1 MGYGKKS
8 NNVYFYTGGA
18 AGLKEAIE
26 KKTFI
31 DLGELGGQQLWI
43 SLSPE
48 YAYNHKIK
56 ERGRKLWQFKIP
68 AGVFTKG
75 LSEKHIVRSEAN
87 PSINFTIDESFMAN
101 NTPPIIINEILN
113 FLPGDVLDEP

>member
-31 DLGELGGQQLWI
+31 DLGELGVSNYG
-43 SLSPE
+43 
-48 YAYNHKIK
+48 
-56 ERGRKLWQFKIP
+56 F
-68 AGVFTKG
+68 
-75 LSEKHIVRSEAN
+75 
-87 PSINFTIDESFMAN
+87 SFSRVC
-101 NTPPIIINEILN
+101 I
-113 FLPGDVLDEP
+113 